1 MKSQR
6 IVRFPTQDLNP
17 MRYTSQ
23 NGNEGPESNLIRT
36 VNTTPGS
43 VLVEAE
49 VQGPEG
55 EQEKE
60 EGKEEKEKGEEEKK
74 EGEEKEKGEEGKG
87 EEKEKEEEGEE
98 KEEKAEGKE
107 ETDHGTGDQEQV
119 EEGAPGNHITEAG
132 QQPEISE
139 GETDVPIAKEDEKA
153 ETSQIYNCFAITVS
167 IAQTK
172 SLQHSLM

>member
-1 MKSQR
+1 
-6 IVRFPTQDLNP
+6 

-23 NGNEGPESNLIRT
+23 NGNEGPESNPIRT

-49 VQGPEG
+49 VHGPEG

-60 EGKEEKEKGEEEKK
+60 EGKEKETGEEEKK
-74 EGEEKEKGEEGKG
+74 EGEEGKEKGEDRKEKG
-87 EEKEKEEEGEE
+87 EEEEGEE

-139 GETDVPIAKEDEKA
+139 GETDVPIAKEEEKA
-153 ETSQIYNCFAITVS
+153 ETPQIYNCFAITVS